1 MPRSGFTQRVLS
13 LATIWYGVVMTSFQ
27 EAWELAQHGKAPEAE
42 ALLRT
47 AVTHTPDGSLARTEA
62 LFSLANLLVACGDLV
77 RAVAP
82 LRTAVAMKSTSQEH
96 EKARLT
102 GTMNLGE
109 ILVRIG
115 ELEEAHT
122 VLRDGLDARRT
133 FYGEEHAGYAYGLES
148 LAKVEA
154 ARGDLTSAVDHINA
168 AVQIFWDDG
177 NERIA
182 SCFATR
188 APIVKAA
195 GGQAFNQLAA
205 LPEELFDKMVS
216 DVLQADDVE
225 PRLLLAVLDELA
237 HLATTRQGASAWL
250 PKIHA
255 VMSSVARTKS
265 LSWLRDHLDKQGE
278 EALGVVLAL
287 ALAEDEG
294 GNTAIAETHYQ
305 EAQRRAA
312 NADASQ
318 KARVARNYGLFLS
331 QHDRKDEARTL
342 LDEAMTQARA
352 SRSSDELG
360 QAAIAYGIL
369 LQHQSDAG
377 AKPLLEEAL
386 RVLPADHPDALV
398 ARSHLIAL
406 DTGGGCGCGD
416 MSEALSSAVLQ
427 MVRAAVPAD
436 LLADLQITLPD
447 GEAPNVSV
455 RLAREP
461 TDEEMQ
467 ALDSA
472 VHLAVAQLQQNIRR
486 RGLGSAT

>member
-1 MPRSGFTQRVLS
+1 
-13 LATIWYGVVMTSFQ
+13 MTSFQ
-27 EAWELAQHGKAPEAE
+27 DAWELAQRGKAPEAE

-47 AVTHTPDGSLARTEA
+47 AVTHTQDGSLARTEA

-77 RAVAP
+77 RATEP
-82 LRTAVAMKSTSQEH
+82 LRMAVAMKSTSEAH

-115 ELEEAHT
+115 ELEEADT
-122 VLRDGLDARRT
+122 VLRAGLDARRT
-133 FYGEEHAGYAYGLES
+133 FYGEDHAGYAYGLES

-154 ARGDLTSAVDHINA
+154 ARGDLRAAVEHINE
-168 AVQIFWDDG
+168 AVRIFWDDG

-195 GGQAFNQLAA
+195 GGQAFNQLAG

-225 PRLLLAVLDELA
+225 PRLLLSVLDELS
-237 HLATTRQGASAWL
+237 HLAATRKGAAAWL

-255 VMSSVARTKS
+255 VISNVARDAGNHLARTKA
-265 LSWLRDHLDKQGE
+265 LSWLRDHMDRSGE

-294 GNTAIAETHYQ
+294 GHTSIAESHYQ
-305 EAQRRAA
+305 DAQRRAA
-312 NADASQ
+312 RAPAAA

-331 QHDRKDEARTL
+331 QHDRKDEARKL
-342 LDEAMTQARA
+342 LDQALTEARTANDP
-352 SRSSDELG
+352 DEVG
-360 QAAIAYGIL
+360 QAAIAAGIL
-369 LQHQSDAG
+369 LQHLSDPSAE
-377 AKPLLEEAL
+377 PLLEEAL
-386 RVLPADHPDALV
+386 RVLPPDHPDALC

-406 DTGGGCGCGD
+406 RTGAGCGCGD
-416 MSEALSSAVLQ
+416 MSEALSDAVLE
-427 MVRAAVPAD
+427 MVRAAVPED
-436 LLADLQITLPD
+436 LLADLEITLRDNQP
-447 GEAPNVSV
+447 PNVSV
-455 RLAREP
+455 RLARQP

-486 RGLGSAT
+486 RGLSSVS

>member
-1 MPRSGFTQRVLS
+1 
-13 LATIWYGVVMTSFQ
+13 MTSFDPAP
-27 EAWELAQHGKAPEAE
+27 AWELAQQGKAPEAE

-47 AVTHTPDGSLARTEA
+47 AITHTPEGSLARTEVLYA
-62 LFSLANLLVACGDLV
+62 LANLLVACGDLV
-77 RAVAP
+77 RAIPP
-82 LRTAVAMKSTSQEH
+82 LRTAVAMKSTSEEH

-122 VLRDGLDARRT
+122 VLRAGLDARRT

-154 ARGDLTSAVDHINA
+154 ARGDLRSAVEHINA
-168 AVQIFWDDG
+168 AVQIFWDTG

-195 GGQAFNQLAA
+195 GGQAFNQLGQ
-205 LPEELFDKMVS
+205 LPLPDDLFDRMVS

-225 PRLLLAVLDELA
+225 PRLLLAVLEELS
-237 HLATTRQGASAWL
+237 HLATTRAGAAAWL

-255 VMSSVARTKS
+255 VISTVARDAGNHLARTKA
-265 LSWLRDHLDKQGE
+265 LGWLRDHMDDTGGD
-278 EALGVVLAL
+278 AISVVLAL

-294 GNTAIAETHYQ
+294 GNASVAEGHYL
-305 EAQRRAA
+305 EAQGRALER
-312 NADASQ
+312 DAAA

-331 QHDRKDEARTL
+331 QHDRKPEARTL
-342 LDEAMTQARA
+342 LDSALAEARA
-352 SRSSDELG
+352 ANDNDELG

-369 LQHQSDAG
+369 LQHESDAS
-377 AKPLLEEAL
+377 AEPLLEEAI
-386 RVLPADHPDALV
+386 RVLPADHPDALC

-406 DTGGGCGCGD
+406 RTGAGCGCGD
-416 MSEALSSAVLQ
+416 MSDALSSAVLE
-427 MVRAAVPAD
+427 MVRASVPPD
-436 LLADLQITLPD
+436 LLADLEITIPD
-447 GEAPNVSV
+447 GAPPNVSV
-455 RLAREP
+455 RLARKP

-486 RGLGSAT
+486 RGMGSVR

>member
-1 MPRSGFTQRVLS
+1 
-13 LATIWYGVVMTSFQ
+13 MTSFDRTQ
-27 EAWELAQHGKAPEAE
+27 AWELAQRGKAPEAE

-47 AVTHTPDGSLARTEA
+47 AVAHTQDGSLARTEA
-62 LFSLANLLVACGDLV
+62 LFALANLLVACGDLV
-77 RAVAP
+77 RATDP
-82 LRTAVAMKSTSQEH
+82 LRTAVAMKSTSEAH

-115 ELEEAHT
+115 ELEEADT
-122 VLRDGLDARRT
+122 VLRAGLDARRT
-133 FYGEEHAGYAYGLES
+133 FYGEDHAGYAYGLES

-154 ARGDLTSAVDHINA
+154 ARGDLRSAVEHINE
-168 AVQIFWDDG
+168 AVRIFWDDG

-195 GGQAFNQLAA
+195 GGQAFNQLGQ
-205 LPEELFDKMVS
+205 LPEDLFDKMVS

-225 PRLLLAVLDELA
+225 PRLLLSVLDELA
-237 HLATTRQGASAWL
+237 HLSTTRPGAVAWL

-255 VMSSVARTKS
+255 VMSNVARDAGNHLARTKS
-265 LSWLRDHLDKQGE
+265 LSWLRDHMDKHGE

-294 GNTAIAETHYQ
+294 GNTAIAESHYQ
-305 EAQRRAA
+305 DAERRGA
-312 NADASQ
+312 NAPAAAR
-318 KARVARNYGLFLS
+318 ARVARNYGLFLS
-331 QHDRKDEARTL
+331 QHDRKDEARKRLEQALT
-342 LDEAMTQARA
+342 EARTANDP
-352 SRSSDELG
+352 DELG
-360 QAAIAYGIL
+360 QAAIASGIL
-369 LQHQSDAG
+369 LQHLSDPA
-377 AKPLLEEAL
+377 AEPLLEEAL
-386 RVLPADHPDALV
+386 RLLPADHPDALC

-406 DTGGGCGCGD
+406 KTGGGCGCGD
-416 MSEALSSAVLQ
+416 MSGALSDAVLE

-436 LLADLQITLPD
+436 LLADLEITLPE
-447 GEAPNVSV
+447 GQPPNVSV

-461 TDEEMQ
+461 TDDEMQ

-486 RGLGSAT
+486 RGLSSVS

>member
-1 MPRSGFTQRVLS
+1 
-13 LATIWYGVVMTSFQ
+13 MTSFQ
-27 EAWELAQHGKAPEAE
+27 AAWELAQQGKAPEAE

-47 AVTHTPDGSLARTEA
+47 AVTHTPEGSLARTDA
-62 LFSLANLLVACGDLV
+62 LYALANLLVACGDLV
-77 RAVAP
+77 RAIPP
-82 LRTAVAMKSTSQEH
+82 LRTAVAMKSTSGEH

-133 FYGEEHAGYAYGLES
+133 FYGEDHAGYAYGLES

-154 ARGDLTSAVDHINA
+154 ARGDLRSAVEHINE
-168 AVQIFWDDG
+168 AVRIFWDDG
-177 NERIA
+177 NDRIA

-195 GGQAFNQLAA
+195 GGQAFNQLGQ
-205 LPEELFDKMVS
+205 LPENLFDKMVS

-225 PRLLLAVLDELA
+225 PRLLLAVLDELS
-237 HLATTRQGASAWL
+237 HLATTRPGAAAWL

-255 VMSSVARTKS
+255 VISTVARDAGNHLARTKA
-265 LSWLRDHLDKQGE
+265 LGWLRDHMDKTGGD
-278 EALGVVLAL
+278 AIGVVLAL

-294 GNTAIAETHYQ
+294 GNTSIAEGHYL
-305 EAQRRAA
+305 EAQGRALER
-312 NADASQ
+312 DAAAKS
-318 KARVARNYGLFLS
+318 RVARNYGLFLS
-331 QHDRKDEARTL
+331 QHDRKPEARTL
-342 LDEAMTQARA
+342 LGSALHEARA
-352 SRSSDELG
+352 ANDNDELG

-369 LQHQSDAG
+369 LQHESDAG
-377 AKPLLEEAL
+377 AEPLLEEAI
-386 RVLPADHPDALV
+386 RVLPADHPDALC

-406 DTGGGCGCGD
+406 RTGAGCGCGD
-416 MSEALSSAVLQ
+416 MSEALSSAVLE
-427 MVRAAVPAD
+427 MVRASVPPD
-436 LLADLQITLPD
+436 LLADLEITVPE
-447 GEAPNVSV
+447 GAPPNVSV
-455 RLAREP
+455 RLARKP

-486 RGLGSAT
+486 RGMSSVR